1 MNPRSNF
8 VSDYWKT
15 YGWICRKAASYH
27 KNLSQIG
34 HHSLK
39 AYFGSWN
46 KIPEADFGLQNQILE
61 AGLHFNGPGATA
73 HNQDSWTIKQDNSGT
88 A

>member
-1 MNPRSNF
+1 
-8 VSDYWKT
+8 
-15 YGWICRKAASYH
+15 
-27 KNLSQIG
+27 
-34 HHSLK
+34 LK
-39 AYFGSWN
+39 AYFGIWN
-46 KIPEADFGLQNQILE
+46 KIPQADFGLQNQILE